1 MFHASSTAQYIT
13 IFFKPKKMFENG
25 FKVKLLFV
33 LTTSMSGSTEKN
45 KMHLYE
51 KVSDDLLEFDLLDDY
66 IDPEITPFEKLS
78 KKAKKG
84 IMIDR
89 LEKFVLEP
97 KTLRIGFLPEDPL
110 NFEEIAM
117 LALLNPGQLQQ
128 KSNFSLQ
135 SAPE

>member
-45 KMHLYE
+45 QMHLYE

-89 LEKFVLEP
+89 LEKFVLEFYGRSVALFV
-97 KTLRIGFLPEDPL
+97 KGSHEDFVLCNSNSILRTFVFCIWELYYQAE
-110 NFEEIAM
+110 
-117 LALLNPGQLQQ
+117 
-128 KSNFSLQ
+128 K
-135 SAPE
+135 